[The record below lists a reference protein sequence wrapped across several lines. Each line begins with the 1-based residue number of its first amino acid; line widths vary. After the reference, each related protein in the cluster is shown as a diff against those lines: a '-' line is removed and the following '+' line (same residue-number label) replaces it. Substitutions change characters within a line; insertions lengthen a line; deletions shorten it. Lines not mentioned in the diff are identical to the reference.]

1 MKQFTEVRVPGT
13 SQSWWSAKG
22 IDMKVNGVVLERGK
36 HTIVNIAIGSAA
48 SVSIFQCGS
57 QRGDFEVQYHIKHCD
72 GSHSAGNIIMD
83 RADLAR
89 AFGLVNGFGHGFSH
103 GGAALREMGYEL
115 DAASQG
121 KYVRLGDYL
130 NIPHP
135 GTGLVGDPNVSVQIK
150 AEMKSAVQSLL
161 DFTAVKAV

>member
-13 SQSWWSAKG
+13 SPSWWLAKG
-22 IDMKVNGVVLERGK
+22 INMKVDGAVLERGK
-36 HTIVNIAIGSAA
+36 PMLVNVAVGSAA
-48 SVSIFQCGS
+48 KVFICQCDS
-57 QRGDFEVQYHIKHCD
+57 RRGDFDVQYHINHCD
-72 GSHSAGNIIMD
+72 GSHSSGSVVMSH
-83 RADLAR
+83 ADLAR

-103 GGAALREMGYEL
+103 GGAALRDMGYEL

-135 GTGLVGDPNVSVQIK
+135 GTGLVGDPNVSVQLT
-150 AEMKSAVQSLL
+150 AEMKSIVQTLL
-161 DFTAVKAV
+161 ALTDVKAA

>member
-1 MKQFTEVRVPGT
+1 MKQFTEVRPGT
-13 SQSWWSAKG
+13 SPSWWSAKG
-22 IDMKVNGVVLERGK
+22 INMKVDGVVLERGK
-36 HTIVNIAIGSAA
+36 HPIVNIAIGSAA
-48 SVSIFQCGS
+48 RVSIFQCGS
-57 QRGDFEVQYHIKHCD
+57 RRGDFEVQYHIEHCD

-89 AFGLVNGFGHGFSH
+89 AFGLINGFGQGFSH

-135 GTGLVGDPNVSVQIK
+135 GTGLVGDPNVSVEIK
-150 AEMKSAVQSLL
+150 PEMKSAIQALL
-161 DFTAVKAV
+161 DFTAAKAA